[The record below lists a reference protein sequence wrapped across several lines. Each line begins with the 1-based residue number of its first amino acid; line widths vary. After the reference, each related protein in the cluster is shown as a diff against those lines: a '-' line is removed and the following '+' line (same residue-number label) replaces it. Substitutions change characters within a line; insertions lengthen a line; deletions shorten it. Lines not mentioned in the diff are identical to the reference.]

1 MGSVVSSDVMQ
12 RKKPLVAFCLPIIN
26 CLIDLYHSLR
36 AYVSLRIGHQH
47 KLIQP
52 VYILRY
58 APETECLTLID
69 SPLAYILLRQ
79 AAIKTRC
86 LHPSFSLALLH
97 QLSVILLSCTW
108 NPPSP
113 HTFVPHTSPSLLA
126 FKSCILYDKQS
137 L

>member
-1 MGSVVSSDVMQ
+1 M
-12 RKKPLVAFCLPIIN
+12 IN
-26 CLIDLYHSLR
+26 CLIDLYHTLR

-79 AAIKTRC
+79 AAINFPMFTQVFFPR
-86 LHPSFSLALLH
+86 
-97 QLSVILLSCTW
+97 LS
-108 NPPSP
+108 
-113 HTFVPHTSPSLLA
+113 A
-126 FKSCILYDKQS
+126 
-137 L
+137 

>member
-1 MGSVVSSDVMQ
+1 M
-12 RKKPLVAFCLPIIN
+12 IN

-36 AYVSLRIGHQH
+36 AYVSLRIGHQQ

-79 AAIKTRC
+79 AAIKTQC
-86 LHPSFSLALLH
+86 LHPSFSLAFLH
-97 QLSVILLSCTW
+97 KLSVILLSCTW
-108 NPPSP
+108 NPPSLA
-113 HTFVPHTSPSLLA
+113 PSYVRSTHLP
-126 FKSCILYDKQS
+126 
-137 L
+137 